1 MTGTVSHTR
10 VQNRLTE
17 LMDSGRGELVNIYF
31 TAGYPNLSDTTII
44 MDSLQSAGV
53 DMIEV
58 GMPFSDPLADG
69 PTIQQSNMRALAN
82 GMNLEL
88 LFRQLEQCRIEVP
101 VIMMGYLNPVLQY
114 GIADFC
120 KRASEIGIA
129 GLILPDLPA
138 ELYEMKYQS
147 IFEEHNLSNIC
158 LVTPQTSP
166 ARVRK
171 IDRLTSGFIYAVS
184 SASTTGNQDGSASA
198 DYIRGLSDLELR
210 NPIMTGFNIKDRQ
223 SFLEATKY
231 SRGGI
236 IGSAFI
242 RAISDTKDLGGSIH
256 SFVQK
261 IRS

>member
-88 LFRQLEQCRIEVP
+88 LFKDR
-101 VIMMGYLNPVLQY
+101 
-114 GIADFC
+114 
-120 KRASEIGIA
+120 
-129 GLILPDLPA
+129 LILHL
-138 ELYEMKYQS
+138 
-147 IFEEHNLSNIC
+147 I
-158 LVTPQTSP
+158 
-166 ARVRK
+166 
-171 IDRLTSGFIYAVS
+171 
-184 SASTTGNQDGSASA
+184 
-198 DYIRGLSDLELR
+198 
-210 NPIMTGFNIKDRQ
+210 
-223 SFLEATKY
+223 
-231 SRGGI
+231 
-236 IGSAFI
+236 
-242 RAISDTKDLGGSIH
+242 
-256 SFVQK
+256 
-261 IRS
+261 